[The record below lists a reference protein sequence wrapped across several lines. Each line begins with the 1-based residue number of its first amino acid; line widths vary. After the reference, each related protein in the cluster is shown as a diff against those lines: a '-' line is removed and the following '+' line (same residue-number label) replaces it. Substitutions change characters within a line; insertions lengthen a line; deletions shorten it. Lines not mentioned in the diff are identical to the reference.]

1 MLSNQAKIES
11 LLFISGNEGITLT
24 ELSQITGILKPALH
38 EQLDKLADKYKQDRS
53 SSLQL
58 IHAEERYKLVTKPAL
73 AELVKKYLNSNNITE
88 LTGAALETLAI
99 IAYKQPITRIG
110 VDEIRGVQSSS
121 MIQRL
126 QLLELIKENGRLD
139 ALGRPILYVT
149 TDKFLDYFGL
159 ESLDQLPELDEEK
172 QEDEEMD
179 LMTLFEQTTGSTED
193 EEEE

>member
-1 MLSNQAKIES
+1 M
-11 LLFISGNEGITLT
+11 
-24 ELSQITGILKPALH
+24 
-38 EQLDKLADKYKQDRS
+38 
-53 SSLQL
+53 
-58 IHAEERYKLVTKPAL
+58 TKPAL

-139 ALGRPILYVT
+139 APGRPILYVT

>member
-1 MLSNQAKIES
+1 M
-11 LLFISGNEGITLT
+11 
-24 ELSQITGILKPALH
+24 
-38 EQLDKLADKYKQDRS
+38 
-53 SSLQL
+53 QL

-99 IAYKQPITRIG
+99 IAYKQPITRID

-139 ALGRPILYVT
+139 APGRPILYVT

>member
-38 EQLDKLADKYKQDRS
+38 EQLD
-53 SSLQL
+53 
-58 IHAEERYKLVTKPAL
+58 KLVTKPAL

-139 ALGRPILYVT
+139 APGRPILYVT

>member
-1 MLSNQAKIES
+1 M
-11 LLFISGNEGITLT
+11 
-24 ELSQITGILKPALH
+24 
-38 EQLDKLADKYKQDRS
+38 
-53 SSLQL
+53 
-58 IHAEERYKLVTKPAL
+58 TKPAL

-99 IAYKQPITRIG
+99 IAYKQPITRID

-139 ALGRPILYVT
+139 APGRPILYVT

>member
-1 MLSNQAKIES
+1 
-11 LLFISGNEGITLT
+11 
-24 ELSQITGILKPALH
+24 
-38 EQLDKLADKYKQDRS
+38 
-53 SSLQL
+53 
-58 IHAEERYKLVTKPAL
+58 
-73 AELVKKYLNSNNITE
+73 
-88 LTGAALETLAI
+88 
-99 IAYKQPITRIG
+99 
-110 VDEIRGVQSSS
+110 

-139 ALGRPILYVT
+139 APGRPILYVT

>member
-1 MLSNQAKIES
+1 M
-11 LLFISGNEGITLT
+11 
-24 ELSQITGILKPALH
+24 
-38 EQLDKLADKYKQDRS
+38 
-53 SSLQL
+53 
-58 IHAEERYKLVTKPAL
+58 
-73 AELVKKYLNSNNITE
+73 
-88 LTGAALETLAI
+88 ETLAI

-139 ALGRPILYVT
+139 APGRPILYVT

>member
-1 MLSNQAKIES
+1 M
-11 LLFISGNEGITLT
+11 
-24 ELSQITGILKPALH
+24 
-38 EQLDKLADKYKQDRS
+38 
-53 SSLQL
+53 
-58 IHAEERYKLVTKPAL
+58 
-73 AELVKKYLNSNNITE
+73 VKKYLNSNNITE

-139 ALGRPILYVT
+139 APGRPILYVT